1 MRPCEISELIENC
14 SPTFLSGIWDR
25 KDWTEPPSSAQNPFS
40 MIKNGSQALPQRGA
54 AWNGNEKVCASFR
67 RRWHRMV
74 AYVGSFPAFFLR
86 ARTTTFFREKKLK
99 KPRENCISLG
109 LQLSL
114 NLKFF
119 GEWKIFAGRDLF
131 IPRIFFV
138 STHEQQNCTYP
149 MAPLESCFSS
159 RSSVSWMLRCEYRLI
174 GELNCLCTIR
184 RCMVAIFVELFL
196 DLSETTAV
204 RLIICL
210 LLQFDCTQI
219 KQVVVGCG
227 WGLVRDTGWFPTQDG

>member
-131 IPRIFFV
+131 ISRIFLSPLTKSKIALTRWPRWRAASAHGPAFPGCCAA
-138 STHEQQNCTYP
+138 STDWLASWTAY
-149 MAPLESCFSS
+149 APNVAAWWPFSLNS
-159 RSSVSWMLRCEYRLI
+159 FSIYRKLLR
-174 GELNCLCTIR
+174 
-184 RCMVAIFVELFL
+184 
-196 DLSETTAV
+196 
-204 RLIICL
+204 
-210 LLQFDCTQI
+210 FD
-219 KQVVVGCG
+219 
-227 WGLVRDTGWFPTQDG
+227 W